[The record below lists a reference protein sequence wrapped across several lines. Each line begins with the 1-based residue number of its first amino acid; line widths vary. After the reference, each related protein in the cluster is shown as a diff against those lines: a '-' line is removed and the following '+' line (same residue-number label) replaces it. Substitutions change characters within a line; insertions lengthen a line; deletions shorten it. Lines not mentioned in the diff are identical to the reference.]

1 MFLGESQFIK
11 GLTIAAAVATTAGL
25 ATNADAA
32 RITQSQSVY
41 FNNADQNV
49 LTNTSQYTAR
59 DNGDGT
65 FLVNIANILRSNRT
79 ELTGVYFESGFE
91 SLISGGP
98 ALSFATKGT
107 ATSENYT
114 NENASFTAGQADA
127 VSSDII
133 DWTGTSL
140 SLTADGLGSGIGN
153 AQRLIM
159 TFNYADGVTFD
170 DVEALIGGYGY
181 RVASLVEDINGVQF
195 GSTSGLFGN
204 PDALASDSGPV
215 SGDGNVT
222 AVPTPSA
229 FAAGLGLMALA
240 GLKRRRDEA

>member
-1 MFLGESQFIK
+1 M
-11 GLTIAAAVATTAGL
+11 ATTAGL
-25 ATNADAA
+25 ASNADAA

-41 FNNADQNV
+41 FNSADQNV
-49 LTNTSQYTAR
+49 LSNTSQYTAR

-79 ELTGVYFESGFE
+79 ELTGVYFESGFAD
-91 SLISGGP
+91 LIDGGP
-98 ALSFATKGT
+98 SLSLATKGT
-107 ATSENYT
+107 ATADNHSNGS
-114 NENASFTAGQADA
+114 ASFAVGTADA
-127 VSSDII
+127 VSSDVI
-133 DWTGTSL
+133 DWTGTAL
-140 SLTADGLGSGIGN
+140 SVTADGLGNGIGN
-153 AQRLIM
+153 AQRLVM

-181 RVASLVEDINGVQF
+181 RVASLVEDRGGAAF
-195 GSTSGLFGN
+195 GSTSGPLSN
-204 PDALASDSGPV
+204 PDALSDGGSV